1 MMRKFIL
8 VLSLFC
14 LTSLGFAQL
23 DLYDMH
29 PAFPYRLTADE
40 QLLMHTLPE
49 KAQRQATAAPQ
60 GPVTSVAEF
69 QPMEGVI
76 IAYTLGIPVNLV
88 AQLSQ
93 ITRVKVLVNSSNDA
107 NSASSRFSQN
117 GVNMS
122 NVDFWTIPHDSYWT
136 RDYGPWFIID
146 GNDQVGIVDFTY
158 NRPQRPNDDAA
169 MNAMAAQLNCS
180 MYAMPMV
187 HTGGNYMSD
196 GYGTAASTQ
205 LVLDENPGETVTS
218 LRQMAQEYLG
228 INQYF
233 FIDDPM
239 DDYIYH
245 IDCWGK
251 FLGVDKVLVAQVP
264 TTDYRYADYEAAAAV
279 FANAVTPW
287 GNHYQVFRVF
297 EPGAGWTATPYTN
310 SLILNDHVF
319 VPIAGSQY
327 DDDAIEVY
335 HQAMPGY
342 TIVPVMQATYT
353 PWENTD
359 ALHCRTHEVA
369 DRGML
374 YIKHY
379 PLLGEQE
386 VTDGS
391 IALTADIKALSG
403 QSLIADSLLVYYRIN
418 NAVWQSVT
426 MNAVGGS
433 GFEASISDLH
443 NSDTV
448 EYYLFAKDLSGR
460 RECHPYIGAAD
471 PHRFVVNAE
480 EIPDDVTDVQGQIS
494 VLLYPNPAVDR
505 FVVRGEDLAQL
516 KVYNAMGQ
524 LVAECQLNQQTN
536 NFTCKDWPAGVYYL
550 SIYSDSGV
558 KISRKLVKL

>member
-1 MMRKFIL
+1 MQRKYIL
-8 VLSLFC
+8 VSLLFFGITI
-14 LTSLGFAQL
+14 LYAQK
-23 DLYDMH
+23 DIYETQ
-29 PAFPYRLTADE
+29 PVYPYHLTAEE

-76 IAYTLGIPVNLV
+76 IAYLRNHGFGFPIGFVT
-88 AQLSQ
+88 QLSQ
-93 ITRVKVLVNSSNDA
+93 ITRVKVLLENASQQNSV
-107 NSASSRFSQN
+107 SSSFAQN

-122 NVDFWTIPHDSYWT
+122 NVDFWMIPHDTYWT

-146 GNDQVGIVDFTY
+146 GNDQVNIMDFTY
-158 NRPQRPNDDAA
+158 NRPRPNDDAA
-169 MNAMAAQLNCS
+169 MVAMATQLNCTL
-180 MYAMPMV
+180 YAMPMV

-205 LVLDENPGETVTS
+205 LVLDENPDETATS
-218 LRQMAQEYLG
+218 LRQIAHEYLG
-228 INQYF
+228 IDQYF

-245 IDCWGK
+245 IDCWSK
-251 FLGVDKVLVAQVP
+251 FLAVDKVLVAQVP

-279 FANAVTPW
+279 FANAVSPW
-287 GNHYQVFRVF
+287 GNHYQVYRVF
-297 EPGAGWTATPYTN
+297 EPGTGSLATPYTN

-319 VPIAGSQY
+319 VPVAGSQY
-327 DDDAIEVY
+327 DDDAIAVY
-335 HQAMPGY
+335 QQAMPGY
-342 TIVPVMQATYT
+342 TIVPVMQSYFNI
-353 PWENTD
+353 WDNTD
-359 ALHCRTHEVA
+359 ALHCRTHEIA

-391 IALTADIKALSG
+391 VTLTADIKALSG
-403 QSLIADSLLVYYRIN
+403 YSLITDSLLVYYRIN
-418 NAVWQSVT
+418 HAAWQNT
-426 MNAVGGS
+426 ALAAVGGS
-433 GFEASISDLH
+433 TFEASLSGLQ
-443 NSDTV
+443 NLDTV
-448 EYYLFAKDLSGR
+448 EYYLFAKDQSGR
-460 RECHPYIGAAD
+460 RECYPYIGAAD
-471 PHRFVVNAE
+471 PHRFVVNG
-480 EIPDDVTDVQGQIS
+480 PDAISETQHQPS

-505 FVVRGEDLAQL
+505 FVVRGEDLSLL

-524 LVAECQLNQQTN
+524 LVAEYQLDKQTN
-536 NFTCKDWPAGVYYL
+536 NFNCKDWPAGVYYL
-550 SIYSDSGV
+550 SVFTENGV